1 MINQK
6 MQAKKSFDMWLYIII
21 CAMFCEILSLKSKAA
36 YVFPKHILKFKA
48 SDQSKQVRKKLF
60 CHMIINNYLYNVL
73 CKFLIKGESTWRH
86 EIKAKT
92 LLLTLLYCGRTVSMV
107 HCFIYL
113 KVQGLDC
120 ITVSGF
126 RNKAT
131 SLFFLLLGQ
140 HPWA

>member
-1 MINQK
+1 

-92 LLLTLLYCGRTVSMV
+92 LLLTLLYCVR
-107 HCFIYL
+107 L
-113 KVQGLDC
+113 QE
-120 ITVSGF
+120 
-126 RNKAT
+126 
-131 SLFFLLLGQ
+131 
-140 HPWA
+140 